1 MKKILLL
8 FLLAL
13 SAAFNFTTLPASASI
28 EISQAWNGNI
38 IIEARDSI
46 LVEVFTKLQEKYAIE
61 VAGLESRKS
70 DKITFTFEAKSLEDL
85 LRGLLR
91 YLGVKN
97 FAIEFAD
104 ATLKRIVVVPD
115 SVLKFSSTQTLHTEE
130 TDQNESIG
138 VAQVQSIVEFSQ
150 ADFLDLLAGDIIFE
164 YDGVRITSAQQL
176 VDEVKEKDENSQVE
190 MVILRGNYPIRLV
203 LAGGMIG
210 VRVLTK
216 QISKQD
222 IISLD

>member
-1 MKKILLL
+1 MKKTLLIY
-8 FLLAL
+8 LLVL
-13 SAAFNFTTLPASASI
+13 TTAFIFTTLPASASI
-28 EISQAWNGNI
+28 KIGQALNGNLI
-38 IIEARDSI
+38 LEARDSI
-46 LVEVFTKLQEKYAIE
+46 LLDIFAKLQEKYAIE
-61 VAGLESRKS
+61 ISGLESRKS

-104 ATLKRIVVVPD
+104 AALKRIVVVPD
-115 SVLKFSSTQTLHTEE
+115 SLLEFSPSKRMHTQGS
-130 TDQNESIG
+130 DQSESIG

-150 ADFLDLLAGDIIFE
+150 AESLDLLAGDIILE

-190 MVILRGNYPIRLV
+190 MVILRSNYPIRLV

-222 IISLD
+222 IISID

>member
-1 MKKILLL
+1 MKTLVLL
-8 FLLAL
+8 FLLTLNATL
-13 SAAFNFTTLPASASI
+13 ISTTLPASASI
-28 EISQAWNGNI
+28 EIVQAWNGNI

-46 LVEVFTKLQEKYAIE
+46 LVEIFTKLEEKYAIE
-61 VAGLESRKS
+61 VAGLESRKR
-70 DKITFTFEAKSLEDL
+70 DRITFSFEAKSLEDL
-85 LRGLLR
+85 LKGLLR

-104 ATLKRIVVVPD
+104 ETLKRIVVVPD
-115 SVLKFSSTQTLHTEE
+115 SGLDIPTTESMHTEE
-130 TDQNESIG
+130 SNQSESIG

-150 ADFLDLLAGDIIFE
+150 ADSLDLLAGDIILE

-176 VDEVKEKDENSQVE
+176 VDEVKENDANSQVE
-190 MVILRGNYPIRLV
+190 MVILRDNYPIRLV

-216 QISKQD
+216 HISEQD
-222 IISLD
+222 ITSLD